1 MSPEAMKAERD
12 DMLMKKHASYD
23 EELGE
28 SIFDVAQ
35 LYELNLA
42 HDLANEQ
49 KKTLNFIDEDDLFED
64 ILFKH
69 HQMLKRVEY
78 NFFKFNE
85 QLQQE
90 IRSEEQAQ
98 ADLMTSQ
105 QIIETQ
111 LQLESLYRVA
121 GMVQYDLVKMM
132 EDSRTTLDQ
141 IMSKENMDARRNQ
154 QAGSFDVSKVKLNE
168 SLQRTLDQ
176 AHKDIDIVIQNT
188 KKTHERN
195 LNYLKEFEEI
205 YEKGGR
211 GKANK
216 STGRDSQRLDP
227 QIVQEI
233 ETGVRAMK
241 EKIVYEYVESLSW
254 LTIFGLICIFG
265 GLGFT
270 YYKVNKLV
278 NKAHLF

>member
-85 QLQQE
+85 QL
-90 IRSEEQAQ
+90 
-98 ADLMTSQ
+98 
-105 QIIETQ
+105 
-111 LQLESLYRVA
+111 
-121 GMVQYDLVKMM
+121 
-132 EDSRTTLDQ
+132 
-141 IMSKENMDARRNQ
+141 
-154 QAGSFDVSKVKLNE
+154 
-168 SLQRTLDQ
+168 
-176 AHKDIDIVIQNT
+176 
-188 KKTHERN
+188 
-195 LNYLKEFEEI
+195 
-205 YEKGGR
+205 
-211 GKANK
+211 
-216 STGRDSQRLDP
+216 
-227 QIVQEI
+227 
-233 ETGVRAMK
+233 
-241 EKIVYEYVESLSW
+241 
-254 LTIFGLICIFG
+254 
-265 GLGFT
+265 
-270 YYKVNKLV
+270 
-278 NKAHLF
+278 